1 MATLGVTSEET
12 RRVLHWAYLGRVPY
26 ARALELQ
33 RDSRELLREGRAGE
47 RLILLQHP
55 HTYTL
60 GRSADRSEIVA
71 TIEWLRAHG
80 VTIAE
85 ADRGGQVTYHGPG
98 QLVGYP
104 IIDLDPDRRDIR
116 RYMHDLQA
124 VLVRTLAVFGLAAEA
139 RYEQP
144 EIGVWCEGHKIASL
158 GVHVSRW
165 ITTHGFALNVATDL
179 SYFSGIVP
187 CGMPRVEMASIESL
201 AGSAPEIEDVATVCA
216 GCFCEVFDRQPQPLD
231 PEDLISAK

>member
-1 MATLGVTSEET
+1 MATHGVGSDQT
-12 RRVLHWAYLGRVPY
+12 RRVLQWAYLGRVAY
-26 ARALELQ
+26 QRALELQ
-33 RDSRELLREGRAGE
+33 IDSREQLRQGRALE

-60 GRSADRSEIVA
+60 GRSADRSEILA
-71 TIEWLRAHG
+71 SADWLTANG

-116 RYMHDLQA
+116 RYMHDLQE
-124 VLVRTLAVFGLAAEA
+124 VLVRTLEAFGLAAEA

-144 EIGVWCEGHKIASL
+144 EIGVWCEGRKIASL

-187 CGMPRVEMASIESL
+187 CGMPRVEMASIASL
-201 AGSAPEIEDVATVCA
+201 TGSAPEIEEVATVCVE
-216 GCFCEVFDRQPQPLD
+216 CFCEVFDRQPKPLR
-231 PEDLISAK
+231 PEELTSTK

>member
-1 MATLGVTSEET
+1 MATHGVVSDPT
-12 RRVLHWAYLGRVPY
+12 RRVLRWTYLGRVGY
-26 ARALELQ
+26 QKALELQ
-33 RDSRELLREGRAGE
+33 RYSREQLRQGRADE

-60 GRSADRSEIVA
+60 GRSADRSEILA
-71 TIEWLRAHG
+71 GTEWLAAQG

-85 ADRGGQVTYHGPG
+85 SDRGGQVTYHGPG

-104 IIDLDPDRRDIR
+104 IINLDPDRRDIR
-116 RYMHDLQA
+116 RYMRDLQEA
-124 VLVRTLAVFGLAAEA
+124 LVRTLAVFGLVAEA

-144 EIGVWCEGHKIASL
+144 EIGVWCEGRKVASL
-158 GVHVSRW
+158 GVHISRW

-187 CGMPRVEMASIESL
+187 CGMPQVEMASIESL
-201 AGSAPEIEDVATVCA
+201 TGTAPEIEDVATACVE
-216 GCFCEVFDRQPQPLD
+216 CFCQVFERQPQPLR
-231 PEDLISAK
+231 PEELASPK